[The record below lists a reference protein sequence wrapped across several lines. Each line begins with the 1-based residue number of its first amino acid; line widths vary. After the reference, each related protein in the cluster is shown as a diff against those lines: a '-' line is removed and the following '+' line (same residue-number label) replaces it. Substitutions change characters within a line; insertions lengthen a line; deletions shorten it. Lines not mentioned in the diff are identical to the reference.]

1 VLEALQLGDPVQ
13 VGPYRLL
20 GVLGEGGFGR
30 VFLGQSANGRQ
41 VALKLILASHTDP
54 EFLQRFR
61 REAAAAARVSGRFT
75 APLVA
80 ADLGGPVPWL
90 ATEYVAGL
98 SLAEQVRTNGPA
110 PARSV
115 LVLAAGLAEAL
126 EAIHAAGVVHRDLKP
141 GNVLLAWDGPRVI
154 DFGIARAAGSS
165 TLTGTGTVIGTP
177 EFMSPEQARGEEAG
191 PASDVFSLGSVVAF
205 AATGRPPFGSDYP
218 AVLFRIMSQPA
229 DLGGLADERVRQ
241 LITGCLAKDPAW
253 RPTPRG
259 LLDYLG
265 GAHPAPDWL
274 SGPDPPING
283 SAPPLSRPAASAV
296 RPAPATPPA
305 PPPRPRGSSPLDT
318 PPKPTHAR
326 PSRRWLT
333 TLIAAAAIAVVSAIA
348 LPVLLTTGS
357 PGSGVGHGPSTEP
370 SAGSPGTTP
379 GRSSPSTAAAG
390 AQPFAWVQASPS
402 TSPPGRHY
410 SVMAYDQGTSQMVLF
425 SGEMGAGPP
434 QVADTWIW
442 DDSNWS
448 QARPA
453 TSPPARQGATM
464 AYDAAAGQLIL
475 FGGETGTSSGLL
487 NDTWTWNGTTW
498 SQLEPAT
505 SPPARYDASMA
516 YDPATREL
524 VLFGGFGAD
533 DNSNNLNDTW
543 TWNGTTWTQQHPG
556 ASPPVRVNAGLAYDP
571 ANGGLVLFGGTA
583 PAPFGQPAPVSAFL
597 ADTWIWNGT
606 TWTQQHLAASPP
618 ARVAANLVYDQAAR
632 KDILFGGTGSNGSNS
647 NETWAWDGH
656 TWTQVTT
663 SASPPPRGAAA
674 MAYDGATERVVLFSG
689 WDGFEQPDTW
699 NLDA

>member
-1 VLEALQLGDPVQ
+1 MREPALAVVARCSYVRGAGIVAGRVLGDVRVGGGVLEALQLGDPVQ

-305 PPPRPRGSSPLDT
+305 PPP
-318 PPKPTHAR
+318 
-326 PSRRWLT
+326 
-333 TLIAAAAIAVVSAIA
+333 SAILLA
-348 LPVLLTTGS
+348 PMMKSVL
-357 PGSGVGHGPSTEP
+357 VII
-370 SAGSPGTTP
+370 GTAVLAT
-379 GRSSPSTAAAG
+379 AAG
-390 AQPFAWVQASPS
+390 AIQLATFLSQGSNLPYLQAVVILGRIAAWTAIPALIASWLFDLTAWRRGFFEFATLDWPKWHRDWVVAGAVIPPVPS
-402 TSPPGRHY
+402 Y
-410 SVMAYDQGTSQMVLF
+410 VAYFWVRKGSLEHGALFKTAF
-425 SGEMGAGPP
+425 SG
-434 QVADTWIW
+434 
-442 DDSNWS
+442 
-448 QARPA
+448 
-453 TSPPARQGATM
+453 
-464 AYDAAAGQLIL
+464 
-475 FGGETGTSSGLL
+475 
-487 NDTWTWNGTTW
+487 
-498 SQLEPAT
+498 
-505 SPPARYDASMA
+505 
-516 YDPATREL
+516 
-524 VLFGGFGAD
+524 
-533 DNSNNLNDTW
+533 
-543 TWNGTTWTQQHPG
+543 
-556 ASPPVRVNAGLAYDP
+556 
-571 ANGGLVLFGGTA
+571 
-583 PAPFGQPAPVSAFL
+583 
-597 ADTWIWNGT
+597 
-606 TWTQQHLAASPP
+606 
-618 ARVAANLVYDQAAR
+618 
-632 KDILFGGTGSNGSNS
+632 
-647 NETWAWDGH
+647 
-656 TWTQVTT
+656 
-663 SASPPPRGAAA
+663 
-674 MAYDGATERVVLFSG
+674 
-689 WDGFEQPDTW
+689 
-699 NLDA
+699 